1 MLRQRQA
8 KVALTQLPGCW
19 KVLFNHAKSSVLDTW
34 PKAAKGL
41 QSSAE
46 KETRQVN
53 VVVQYVPTSWRTGIF
68 GAGARHQ
75 NSWPSDRERVTAS
88 AMERLTA
95 IGTPSSVQRCFISE
109 RDVVL

>member
-1 MLRQRQA
+1 M
-8 KVALTQLPGCW
+8 
-19 KVLFNHAKSSVLDTW
+19 
-34 PKAAKGL
+34 AKGG
-41 QSSAE
+41 QRASKFGE